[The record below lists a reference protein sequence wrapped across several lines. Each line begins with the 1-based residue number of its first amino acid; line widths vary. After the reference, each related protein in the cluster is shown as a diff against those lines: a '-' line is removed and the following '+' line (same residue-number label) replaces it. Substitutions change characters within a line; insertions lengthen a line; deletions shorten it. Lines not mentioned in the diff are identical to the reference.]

1 MNISLGLDAMI
12 ESMGIQEEK
21 IKLWSVND
29 NAANMRVAIRE
40 SQYLEELNC
49 AIHTISLAVTD
60 TFKSVQGMKKVLKRA
75 KKLAKYSHSE
85 GPMRQLK
92 GAVEGAGLKF
102 LKPKTPGETRWSSQ
116 LDCFGSL
123 RPYRE
128 IFESLSAEN
137 IEWERR
143 NLSKQQWKLLEGAV
157 ANLESFKDTIK
168 AWEGEKE
175 PTLDRVIERV
185 YINHSILDS
194 FISDPRNQKE
204 KCGLM
209 FAKKLK
215 ENLENRFP
223 AKGTECLIYG
233 KANYLSPLYKGI
245 HLMAEDKLEEVKSAM
260 EEEWKQVQ
268 AEAEVSNGAESVTE
282 TVCPLSPT
290 SQLRKK
296 LGTRIEYRKHQK
308 TSAIR
313 KEMERY
319 ENFSTAAK
327 TVNILKWWKRMANA
341 LPILS
346 EFARSVLAIPASS
359 AKSERVFS
367 RGSNIVTIKR
377 TRLNPKKVEEILVIG
392 ENKKKVAAFMKKTT
406 YEVKKTEKNIFAEI
420 DIKEIVK
427 KHEEEEMEESEE
439 DSDDGADAFESEEEE
454 AMSGEE
460 YDSDDLT
467 DDEMDV

>member
-12 ESMGIQEEK
+12 ESMGMQEEK
-21 IKLWSVND
+21 IKLYSVND
-29 NAANMRVAIRE
+29 NASNMRVAIME
-40 SQYLEELNC
+40 SKYLEELNC

-60 TFKSVQGMKKVLKRA
+60 TFKSVQGMKKVLKKA

-102 LKPKTPGETRWSSQ
+102 LKPKTPGETRWSSH

-123 RPYRE
+123 RPYKE
-128 IFESLSAEN
+128 IFENLSAEN
-137 IEWERR
+137 REWEKR

-157 ANLESFKDTIK
+157 ANLEPFKDTIK

-185 YINHSILDS
+185 YINHTILDS

-209 FAKKLK
+209 FARKLK

-223 AKGTECLIYG
+223 AKGTDCMIYG
-233 KANYLSPLYKGI
+233 KANYLSPQFKGI

-260 EEEWKQVQ
+260 EEEWKQRQ
-268 AEAEVSNGAESVTE
+268 AEVEVSAESVHE

-296 LGTRIEYRKHQK
+296 LGTRTEYRKHK
-308 TSAIR
+308 KISPIR

-319 ENFSTAAK
+319 ENFSAAAK
-327 TVNILKWWKRMANA
+327 TMSVLGWWKMMANA

-406 YEVKKTEKNIFAEI
+406 YDVKKTEKNIFAEI
-420 DIKEIVK
+420 DIKRILR
-427 KHEEEEMEESEE
+427 KHEEEEMESEE
-439 DSDDGADAFESEEEE
+439 ESDDGAEAFESEEEE

-460 YDSDDLT
+460 YDSDNLT
-467 DDEMDV
+467 DDDVDA